1 MFYIFYW
8 PIVLL
13 NIGYFV
19 LRIRFMEDIN
29 REFYDSEYLG
39 LLESAGCTDEN
50 GVPVKCTTAEL

>member
-1 MFYIFYW
+1 MFYVFYW

-29 REFYDSEYLG
+29 REFYDGEYLG

-50 GVPVKCTTAEL
+50 GNPVKCTTAEL